1 MSSCF
6 YRGHTPPAR
15 AFWSLTM
22 CSESGYLV
30 PNTAHRSAVGSSHPP
45 LRRQP
50 NGNVIVILS
59 HTRPTQADV
68 NWLPAPAAPFRLN
81 LRLYWPAPAH

>member
-1 MSSCF
+1 
-6 YRGHTPPAR
+6 
-15 AFWSLTM
+15 
-22 CSESGYLV
+22 
-30 PNTAHRSAVGSSHPP
+30 

-81 LRLYWPAPAH
+81 LRLYWPRASALNGRWQPPPITPLPAS